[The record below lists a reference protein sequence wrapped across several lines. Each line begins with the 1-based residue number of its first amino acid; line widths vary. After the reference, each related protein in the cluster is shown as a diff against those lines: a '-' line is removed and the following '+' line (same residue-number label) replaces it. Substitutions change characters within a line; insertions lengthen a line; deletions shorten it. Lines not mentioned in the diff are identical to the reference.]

1 MNVNV
6 AEIFKDGQNQ
16 VVKLPEEFNINDDK
30 VYVNKIGNV
39 VVLLPFHDPWRP
51 LFDSLDKFSDDFME
65 ERKQPKEQIRE
76 DLFK

>member
-6 AEIFKDGQNQ
+6 AEILKDGQNQ
-16 VVKLPEEFNINDDK
+16 VVKLPEEFNIDDDK
-30 VYVNKIGNV
+30 VYVNKIGNA

-65 ERKQPKEQIRE
+65 ERKQPKEQSRE

>member
-6 AEIFKDGQNQ
+6 AKILKDGQNQ

-30 VYVNKIGNV
+30 VYVNKIGNA

-65 ERKQPKEQIRE
+65 ERKQPKEQNRE

>member
-6 AEIFKDGQNQ
+6 AEILKDGQNQ
-16 VVKLPEEFNINDDK
+16 VVRLPEEFSFNDDK
-30 VYVNKIGNV
+30 VYVNKIGNA

>member
-6 AEIFKDGQNQ
+6 AKILKDGQNQ
-16 VVKLPEEFNINDDK
+16 VVILPEEFNINDDK
-30 VYVNKIGNV
+30 VYVNKIGNA

-65 ERKQPKEQIRE
+65 ERKQPKEQNRE

>member
-6 AEIFKDGQNQ
+6 AKILKDGQNQ
-16 VVKLPEEFNINDDK
+16 VVILPEEFNINDDK
-30 VYVNKIGNV
+30 VYVNKIGNA